1 LASSKEVTVS
11 HAWLAQ
17 RTDCGGLRSRSGSR
31 PWVGLAVGG
40 FVTWLA
46 VAMAN
51 DVIGYWTS
59 HSEAQQATRLYMGAF
74 TRLVANRTQAV
85 QWMLRYICLNA
96 PVI

>member
-1 LASSKEVTVS
+1 
-11 HAWLAQ
+11 
-17 RTDCGGLRSRSGSR
+17 
-31 PWVGLAVGG
+31 
-40 FVTWLA
+40 
-46 VAMAN
+46 MAN